1 VRRLAARGRRR
12 FANEGHW
19 PRKEGL
25 MNRNP
30 NPPSAKQL
38 RYLRNLAEQ
47 RGESF
52 AYPHTAAEASAQIE
66 RLKGRRRDSAADRR
80 RERLQISRA
89 MADRGDAASVRDT
102 EIVGY
107 GSSARWKVS
116 AG

>member
-1 VRRLAARGRRR
+1 
-12 FANEGHW
+12 
-19 PRKEGL
+19 
-25 MNRNP
+25 MNHSP

-52 AYPHTAAEASAQIE
+52 AYPSTATEASAEIE
-66 RLKGRRRDSAADRR
+66 RLKGAGATAPPSDVGSAS
-80 RERLQISRA
+80 QVSRA

-107 GSSARWKVS
+107 GSSARWRVS
-116 AG
+116 GR